1 MEKVREGKRT
11 VVEVGESGERSPTAL
26 IPTLLTF
33 TNFTNYHAHNF
44 LSTNSIESIVF
55 GHWIV
60 FVGRWWWRPP
70 SGSGAW
76 ITHDV
81 AVAFGRGEYGGD
93 RPREVVVVPPCR
105 RGW

>member
-1 MEKVREGKRT
+1 MKV
-11 VVEVGESGERSPTAL
+11 VNVHQLHLL

-33 TNFTNYHAHNF
+33 TNFTYYHAPKF